1 MTGFS
6 DLWPTAITETAPGV
20 IRLCGYP
27 IEQIIDQL
35 SYAATVWLLLTGELP
50 DTWQER
56 LLNAALVAGVD
67 HGPQAPSIAAARMAA
82 TCGVGLSQAMATGVN
97 MLGDV
102 HGGAGEACMRL
113 LSGLARDHQAGGD
126 LDELA
131 ADVIAEY
138 RLSGSYLPGF
148 GHRMHARDPRRD
160 PLLALVRAARDEGAV
175 AGDHLKV
182 AEAIENQLARRTRPV
197 PLNIDGATA
206 VVYSELGL
214 AAPLGKGLFALSRS
228 VGLLAHAYEQL
239 GQGGRIKGPLP
250 PGVAAAYVGPA
261 PRELPRHGRSDSLAI
276 CADPT
281 A

>member
-6 DLWPTAITETAPGV
+6 DHWPTAITETAPGV

-50 DTWQER
+50 NAWQER

-82 TCGVGLSQAMATGVN
+82 TCGVGLTQAVATGVN

-102 HGGAGEACMRL
+102 HGGAGEACMCL
-113 LSGLARDHQAGGD
+113 LSELHRAHQAGGD
-126 LDELA
+126 LDELVA
-131 ADVIAEY
+131 TMIDEY
-138 RLSGSYLPGF
+138 RRRGTYLPGF
-148 GHRMHARDPRRD
+148 GHRVHRRRDPRRD
-160 PLLALVRAARDEGAV
+160 PLLSLVRAARDDGAV
-175 AGDHLKV
+175 NGSHLEV
-182 AEAIENQLARRTRPV
+182 AEAIENRLARQARPV

-206 VVYSELGL
+206 VVYCELGL
-214 AAPLGKGLFALSRS
+214 DAPLGKGLFALSRS

-250 PGVAAAYVGPA
+250 SGVAAAYVGPA
-261 PRELPRHGRSDSLAI
+261 PREI
-276 CADPT
+276 PT
-281 A
+281 RPTLSGQT